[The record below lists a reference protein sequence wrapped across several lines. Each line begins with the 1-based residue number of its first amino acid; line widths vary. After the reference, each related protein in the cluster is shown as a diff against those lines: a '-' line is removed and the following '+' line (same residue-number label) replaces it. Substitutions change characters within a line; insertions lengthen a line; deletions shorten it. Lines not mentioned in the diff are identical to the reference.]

1 MAKKYLSDNGL
12 QHLWNKI
19 KSFFVAKED
28 GKGLSTNDYT
38 TAEKNKL
45 AGIATGAN
53 KTVVDTSLSSTSTN
67 PVQNKVVKAAL
78 DDKAASSHTH
88 SQYYDSTISRTAN
101 TVLAAPNGSSGGAS
115 FRELVSADLPDLSS
129 KYLPLSGGTL
139 TGQLTGTTFVGAL
152 SGNASTATKLKTARK
167 INGVAFDGSANIDV
181 PRSSLPLHT
190 ARGTVGSSGY
200 VKIATFTISSAYRDC
215 NITIEYTRRGY
226 IPVRLYIKWAN
237 VSSTDPDLSSFVFVN
252 NTSQTCTAY
261 MHKSAT
267 STWNLYIQKAE
278 KNDSISIIDCKKP
291 GHMSDVTISWVDE
304 HASSLPSGYVAATRM
319 GVDTDTGWLTLA
331 DNVKY
336 RKIGNIVEVR
346 GTYTAPSSGGGM
358 TIGTLPRGY
367 RPSNSSVYNTNSIS
381 DNASKTYYTSV
392 NTSGTLIISSSSG
405 STFTKDS
412 TYNVNIMFM
421 VG

>member
-1 MAKKYLSDNGL
+1 MEKKYLD
-12 QHLWNKI
+12 
-19 KSFFVAKED
+19 ET
-28 GKGLSTNDYT
+28 GLSHMFQ
-38 TAEKNKL
+38 KL
-45 AGIATGAN
+45 KEMIN
-53 KTVVDTSLSSTSTN
+53 
-67 PVQNKVVKAAL
+67 
-78 DDKAASSHTH
+78 
-88 SQYYDSTISRTAN
+88 
-101 TVLAAPNGSSGGAS
+101 
-115 FRELVSADLPDLSS
+115 S
-129 KYLPLSGGTL
+129 KLPLSGGTL
-139 TGQLTGTTFVGAL
+139 TGALTGTTFVGAL
-152 SGNASTATKLKTARK
+152 SGNASTTTKLKTARK

-190 ARGTVGSSGY
+190 ARGTAGSSGY

-215 NITIEYTRRGY
+215 NITVEYTRRGY
-226 IPVRLYIKWAN
+226 IPVRLYIEWAN
-237 VSSTDPDLSSFVFVN
+237 VSSTDPDLSSFVFVHP
-252 NTSQTCTAY
+252 TSTTCTAF

-267 STWNLYIQKAE
+267 STWDLYIQKAE

-319 GVDTDTGWLTLA
+319 GVDTDTGWRTLA
-331 DNVKY
+331 DKVKY

-346 GTYTAPSSGGGM
+346 GTYTAPTSGGGM
-358 TIGTLPRGY
+358 TIGTLPTGY
-367 RPSNSSVYNTNSIS
+367 RPSNAAVYNTNSIS
-381 DNASKTYYTSV
+381 DTASKTYYTSV